1 MKRLLAVAL
10 FFVAT
15 PVLAEAPSIDGHW
28 VSVAPEN
35 IGGPFATREFTFDGP
50 AWRVAFRTFADAAMT
65 QPGFTIDVSG
75 FYRVGGESTAVPGA
89 WNGIFA
95 AFDKTVTAHSP
106 EAVAMFAGMGC
117 TLVIGQP
124 FDLTDQACGF
134 LHASMDAM
142 GEYDLVALQGEQ
154 LFLGDRSAD
163 LTKIRPTML
172 TPFPLIRK

>member
-1 MKRLLAVAL
+1 MKRLLAAAL
-10 FFVAT
+10 FFIAT

-75 FYRVGGESTAVPGA
+75 FYRVGGESAAVPGA
-89 WNGIFA
+89 WNGVFA

-106 EAVAMFAGMGC
+106 EAV
-117 TLVIGQP
+117 
-124 FDLTDQACGF
+124 
-134 LHASMDAM
+134 
-142 GEYDLVALQGEQ
+142 E
-154 LFLGDRSAD
+154 
-163 LTKIRPTML
+163 
-172 TPFPLIRK
+172 